1 MEKRILFINESPEN
15 FLIVAMVKSLN
26 AAGYEVLS
34 ARPHPRELE
43 FIDNMPDI
51 FIVYLDD
58 DYNRYKSTLMF
69 LTQKLSEPNTQ
80 RYLYLIGNPIEIEM
94 ACRVIPQSAV
104 AKAFER
110 PVNTSDLIT
119 QLDIICTDYSYDVD
133 KNGVEHSFEGAEDSA
148 KRSILLVD
156 DDATLLRS
164 MQSWISKKYNVF
176 ITNSGMNTISFLH
189 ERTVDLILL
198 DYEMPVLSGLEV
210 FQILKNEPSTADI
223 PVIFLTSKDDKS
235 VVLKVLEAKP
245 ESYLLKPMPPS
256 ILTRTVDEF
265 FKKQAE
271 EKRYA
276 QKKKNAKEQ
285 FIPHPEEELE
295 ELESAD

>member
-15 FLIVAMVKSLN
+15 FLIVAMIKSLT
-26 AAGYEVLS
+26 AAGYEVTTAL
-34 ARPHPRELE
+34 PHPRELE
-43 FIDNMPDI
+43 FIENLPGI
-51 FIVYLDD
+51 FIVYLDG
-58 DYNRYKSTLMF
+58 DYDRYKSTLIF
-69 LTQKLSEPNTQ
+69 CSQKLAEPNKN

-94 ACRVIPQSAV
+94 AYRVIPHSTV
-104 AKAFER
+104 AKSFER

-119 QLDIICTDYSYDVD
+119 QLDILCTDYSFDVD
-133 KNGVEHSFEGAEDSA
+133 KNGVEHSFEGQEDSS

-164 MQSWISKKYNVF
+164 MQSWLSKKYNVF

-210 FQILKNEPSTADI
+210 FQILKNEPRTADI

-235 VVLKVLEAKP
+235 VVMKVLEAKP

-256 ILTRTVDEF
+256 ILTRTVEEF

-271 EKRYA
+271 SRLYA
-276 QKKKNAKEQ
+276 QKKKAQKEQ